1 MSVYRIRGRIIS
13 VQQCFINFGILIA
26 FWIQYGTSHIDGQ
39 AAWRLPIGLQMI
51 PTIVLHIT
59 MYFMP
64 ESPRWL
70 VQQDRQ
76 QEALEVLARLHSK
89 GDTNDAYVRAELTE
103 IIAKLRWEKSNPPTT
118 YASMLFGMEARR
130 TWLAIGVVGLFLCY
144 C

>member
-1 MSVYRIRGRIIS
+1 
-13 VQQCFINFGILIA
+13 
-26 FWIQYGTSHIDGQ
+26 
-39 AAWRLPIGLQMI
+39 
-51 PTIVLHIT
+51 
-59 MYFMP
+59 MP

-118 YASMLFGMEARR
+118 YSSMLFGAEARR
-130 TWLAIGVVGLFLCY
+130 TWLAIGVVCCSISFRVKCLLMWCSNSGNKSLVSTCKS
-144 C
+144 